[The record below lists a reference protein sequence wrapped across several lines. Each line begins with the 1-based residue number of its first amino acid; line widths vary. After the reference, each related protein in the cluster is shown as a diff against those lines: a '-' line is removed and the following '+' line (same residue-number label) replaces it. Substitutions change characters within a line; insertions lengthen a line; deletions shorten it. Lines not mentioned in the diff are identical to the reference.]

1 MESPSLPGFDTA
13 PNYTGEGK
21 GGPDPYEEVVVFQ
34 TTLPLYTYIPKT
46 HPHHNLSPRGYTY
59 NTYFNYMTTPHLIKQ
74 IKSYWYYI
82 FWSIATIAVVSGQ
95 IYVGLGYRDLV
106 NALKLTLT

>member
-1 MESPSLPGFDTA
+1 
-13 PNYTGEGK
+13 
-21 GGPDPYEEVVVFQ
+21 
-34 TTLPLYTYIPKT
+34 
-46 HPHHNLSPRGYTY
+46 
-59 NTYFNYMTTPHLIKQ
+59 MTTQGIIKQ

-82 FWSIATIAVVSGQ
+82 FWSIATLAVVSGQ